1 MVCLRR
7 RFGQSAVSDV
17 RMPLGKGLSVMRLVR
32 YYLLFFLLDFFLFC
46 NFYGIPLAL
55 CLPGPVSVPLAL
67 FAALFAESNPARAFA
82 ALFFLL
88 FSVLFLLSVVFA
100 LLLKKPLPLL
110 AATTAE
116 PLARALLLAVLRKEE
131 IGAVSSGDLAI
142 GSGIL
147 VSFAYALLSWRQFL
161 RERAAGH
168 SSA

>member
-32 YYLLFFLLDFFLFC
+32 YYLLFSLLDFFLFC
-46 NFYGIPLAL
+46 TFYGITLAL
-55 CLPGPVSVPLAL
+55 CLPGPISVPLAL
-67 FAALFAESNPARAFA
+67 FAALFAESDPARAFA

-88 FSVLFLLSVVFA
+88 YSVLFLLSVVFA
-100 LLLKKPLPLL
+100 LLLKKPLP
-110 AATTAE
+110 
-116 PLARALLLAVLRKEE
+116 LAVLRKEE

-147 VSFAYALLSWRQFL
+147 VSFAYALLFWRQFL